1 MNRLTLDLHPIFR
14 NETDVD
20 RRVRAA
26 VFQASRQGIEVVEI
40 IPGKGSGKLKARVLG
55 MLKAPHMRKLYR
67 RLEVDPAND
76 GRILVHFDT
85 AVPGQTLET

>member
-1 MNRLTLDLHPIFR
+1 MKKLTLDLHPIFR

-26 VFQASRQGIEVVEI
+26 IFQASRQGIEVVEI
-40 IPGKGSGKLKARVLG
+40 IPGKGSGTLKARVLG

-67 RLEVDPAND
+67 RLEVDPANE
-76 GRILVHFDT
+76 GRIVVHFDDT
-85 AVPGQTLET
+85 APGKARGA